1 MWNRLF
7 LAVCIFNFLLTSDTS
22 TAATKKEK
30 ETHLEH
36 RIVSLGGGITEIL
49 FALKMGKYVVGVDAS
64 SSYPPEVRSLPQVAY
79 HRRLSAEGI
88 ISLQPSMVIASTEA
102 GPPEVLQQLRDANV
116 ELVILPHEPTVNS
129 TLDKIALIGKAL
141 KTQDHANIL
150 SNKIKEGIDSLL
162 IHYIPDNLKVK
173 VLFLYARGQGNVMVA
188 GTKTGAHEIIGLAG
202 GKNAI
207 SEFEGYKPLT
217 SEAVISSA
225 PDVILLMDSGLQSL
239 GGTNALW
246 ELPGMAL
253 TPAKVKN
260 RVLTMDGLLLLG
272 FGPRIAEAAQSLHE
286 SLYPDSTISTS
297 GN

>member
-1 MWNRLF
+1 MSKILFSPIYVVTILSTINSFALSPDRDSNKPGEPRL
-7 LAVCIFNFLLTSDTS
+7 I
-22 TAATKKEK
+22 
-30 ETHLEH
+30 
-36 RIVSLGGGITEIL
+36 SLGGGVTEIL
-49 FALKMGKYVVGVDAS
+49 FAIEMGKYVVGVDAS
-64 SSYPPEVRSLPQVAY
+64 SSYPPKVKSLPQVAY

-88 ISLQPSMVIASTEA
+88 ISLHPSMVIATTEA
-102 GPPEVLQQLRDANV
+102 GPPEVLQQLRDADV
-116 ELVILPHEPTVNS
+116 ELIILPHEPTIDS
-129 TLDKIALIGKAL
+129 TLEKIKLIGQAV
-141 KTQDHANIL
+141 HAQSQATNLI
-150 SNKIKEGIDSLL
+150 NKITLDIDSLL
-162 IHYIPDNLKVK
+162 THNIPDSLTAK
-173 VLFLYARGQGNVMVA
+173 VLFLYARGQGNIMVA
-188 GTKTGAHEIIGLAG
+188 GTKTGANEIIKLAG
-202 GKNAI
+202 AKNAI